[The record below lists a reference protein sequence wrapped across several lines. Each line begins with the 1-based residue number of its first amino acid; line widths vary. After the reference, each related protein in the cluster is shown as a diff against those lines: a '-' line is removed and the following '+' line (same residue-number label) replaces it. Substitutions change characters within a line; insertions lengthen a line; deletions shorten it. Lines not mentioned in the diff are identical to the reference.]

1 MIISFEYLLFIRE
14 LKWALERT
22 FVLLQKSK
30 GGVTKALENLQNI
43 KEKRF
48 KEDLNS
54 AYRMK
59 EVCDLIPDLVDG
71 LDL

>member
-1 MIISFEYLLFIRE
+1 MSPRRNLCIIA
-14 LKWALERT
+14 KN
-22 FVLLQKSK
+22 
-30 GGVTKALENLQNI
+30 GVTKALENLQNI

-59 EVCDLIPDLVDG
+59 EVCDLIPDSIDG

>member
-14 LKWALERT
+14 LKWALKGT

-59 EVCDLIPDLVDG
+59 EVCDLIPDSVDG

>member
-1 MIISFEYLLFIRE
+1 MIISFEYLLSIRE
-14 LKWALERT
+14 LKWALEGT
-22 FVLLQKSK
+22 LHYCKKS
-30 GGVTKALENLQNI
+30 GVTKALENLQNI

-59 EVCDLIPDLVDG
+59 EVCDLIPDSIDG